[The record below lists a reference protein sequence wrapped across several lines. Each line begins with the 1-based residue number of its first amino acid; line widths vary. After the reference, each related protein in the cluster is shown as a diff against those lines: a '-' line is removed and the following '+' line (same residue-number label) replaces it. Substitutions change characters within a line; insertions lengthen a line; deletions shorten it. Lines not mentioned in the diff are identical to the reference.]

1 MLSGWPSSFVPISS
15 SASVLWTLSRR
26 ALPARRPAARSAAL
40 APRPRA
46 IGMAPSQA
54 TLTAGALPLPRRATH
69 RLDRHRGPEVEGEAK
84 AVEAG
89 AEVGG
94 RSGGADGEL
103 HRRQPTAVSYQ
114 QSAIAA
120 SSCRPLYADRCQL
133 ERESDGRDQGRR
145 PGTRVR
151 DGGRQE
157 REGPPR
163 RPARTARCPPL
174 LPEGQP

>member
-1 MLSGWPSSFVPISS
+1 MLSGWLSSFVPISK

-46 IGMAPSQA
+46 IGMGPSPAP
-54 TLTAGALPLPRRATH
+54 LTPRALPRPSPRRATH
-69 RLDRHRGPEVEGEAK
+69 RLHRHRGPEVEGEAK

-89 AEVGG
+89 AKVGG

-114 QSAIAA
+114 QSATAS

-133 ERESDGRDQGRR
+133 E
-145 PGTRVR
+145 
-151 DGGRQE
+151 
-157 REGPPR
+157 
-163 RPARTARCPPL
+163 
-174 LPEGQP
+174 